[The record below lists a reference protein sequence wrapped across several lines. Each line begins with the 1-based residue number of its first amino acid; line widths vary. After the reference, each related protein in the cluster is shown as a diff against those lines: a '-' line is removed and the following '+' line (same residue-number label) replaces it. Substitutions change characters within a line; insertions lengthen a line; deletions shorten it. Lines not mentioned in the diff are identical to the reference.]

1 MAKTQF
7 LELMESYNASDASTS
22 ALYGDAGSSISAR
35 RAKLGENQQYNQKLL
50 EAGKL
55 YAKVLNG
62 DRFASFQFQEAMST
76 SDFPNLFG
84 DILDRQILAAYRQQ
98 PVAWDQ
104 IARRGRV
111 RDFRTVKRFTLD
123 GGQAILSE
131 VKQLAEYKAAA
142 LTDGAY
148 SYSVK
153 KYGRTLPLSWED
165 FINDDLDAFRE
176 IPNMLGNAARRS
188 EEYFATDLYAGT
200 TGPDGTFF
208 ASGNKNIVTSNP
220 TLSVSALQTAFTT
233 LAAQVDSD
241 GAPIYIEGAVLVV
254 PPALEVTAR
263 NILSAEFIWS
273 AAGSGGASS
282 DAGRGDMLQTA
293 NWMRNKVKLLVN
305 PWLPII
311 STTNGGTSW
320 YLIADPSVGRPA
332 MEMGFLIGHE
342 VPELFVKSPN
352 AVRVGGGTVAP
363 EDGDFEVD
371 GVVYKVRHCFGGSLM
386 DPKSAVASS
395 GVGS

>member
-1 MAKTQF
+1 MSKTQF
-7 LELMESYNASDASTS
+7 LDLMESYTAADASPS
-22 ALYGDAGSSISAR
+22 ALYGDVGTSVSAR
-35 RAKLGENQQYNQKLL
+35 RAKLAENQQYNQKLL
-50 EAGKL
+50 EAAKL

-98 PVAWDQ
+98 PVAWEMV
-104 IARRGRV
+104 AKRGRT

-123 GGQAILSE
+123 GGEAILTK
-131 VKQLAEYKAAA
+131 VKQLAEYPAAA

-148 SYSVK
+148 SYAVE
-153 KYGRTLPLSWED
+153 KYGRTLPLAWED
-165 FINDDLDAFRE
+165 FINDDLDTLRDT
-176 IPNMLGNAARRS
+176 PNRLGNGARRS

-200 TGPDGTFF
+200 TGPDGTYF
-208 ASGNKNIVTSNP
+208 ASGNSNIVTSNP
-220 TLSVSALQTAFTT
+220 VLSISALQTAFAK
-233 LAAQVDSD
+233 LAAQVDTD

-254 PPALEVTAR
+254 PPALQVVAENILHATE
-263 NILSAEFIWS
+263 ILSA
-273 AAGSGGASS
+273 AGGG
-282 DAGRGDMLQTA
+282 DGTGNDQVRTA
-293 NWMRNKVKLLVN
+293 NWMRNRVRLQVN

-311 STTNGGTSW
+311 STTNGSTSW
-320 YLIADPSVGRPA
+320 YLFADPNVGRPA
-332 MEMGFLIGHE
+332 MEVGFLIGHE

-352 AVRVGGGTVAP
+352 AMRVGGGQVSP
-363 EDGDFEVD
+363 EDGDFETD
-371 GVVYKVRHCFGGSLM
+371 GVNYKVRHVFGGTLM